1 MEKTISAY
9 ILPLPST
16 NESNFKEGS
25 TLFWTKTT
33 ESFGKLCKEFEEISS
48 LFAKITTARFNP
60 YKVTLL
66 KEM

>member
-9 ILPLPST
+9 ILPLPNT

-33 ESFGKLCKEFEEISS
+33 ESFGKLCKEFEEYRLCLQRLPLQGLTPI
-48 LFAKITTARFNP
+48 K
-60 YKVTLL
+60 
-66 KEM
+66 